1 MKLEQYIITD
11 RVKLT
16 LLPQTYTFEIYGKIY
31 EADWGDIFVDRDEM
45 IESALEEIAIKAAD
59 HWDEANGEQ
68 EHEEFLT
75 HLHKLHNQLLPDSP
89 IE

>member
-16 LLPQTYTFEIYGKIY
+16 LLPQTYTFEIDGKIY

-45 IESALEEIAIKAAD
+45 IESALEEIAIKAANFL
-59 HWDEANGEQ
+59 DED
-68 EHEEFLT
+68 EHEGYFLT
-75 HLHKLHNQLLPDSP
+75 ALHKAHNELLPDSP
-89 IE
+89 IEQ